1 MLIDALNSVIDQSRK
16 YKFAGVDSETLKQL
30 YYAFLSKGDLNVI
43 SMNEVYLELC
53 ERGVFPQFLYV
64 DFDADK
70 EGLMSKTIAPYAD
83 ENADY
88 LARTKYRK
96 RAVFDSIVETTHD
109 GRNIRS
115 RRYRVVDDQEREG
128 TTETP
133 DRVGQEL

>member
-53 ERGVFPQFLYV
+53 ERGVFPQFL
-64 DFDADK
+64 
-70 EGLMSKTIAPYAD
+70 IAPYAD

-109 GRNIRS
+109 GRKIRS
-115 RRYRVVDDQEREG
+115 RKYRVVDEEEREG
-128 TTETP
+128 TIETP
-133 DRVGQEL
+133 DRVSQEL